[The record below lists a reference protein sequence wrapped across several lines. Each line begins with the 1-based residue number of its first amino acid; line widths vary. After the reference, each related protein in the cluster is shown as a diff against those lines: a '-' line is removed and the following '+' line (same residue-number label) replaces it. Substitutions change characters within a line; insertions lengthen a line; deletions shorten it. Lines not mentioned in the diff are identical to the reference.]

1 MRRQYGPVS
10 DRLQET
16 SYRPCDQTH
25 TSSRHLQCPDLHRFR
40 DKAAFGEPVG
50 SEPAPFDFI
59 QDIWISLSR
68 VLTCALFADPKFNH
82 FDTIL
87 ACD

>member
-1 MRRQYGPVS
+1 VIGYRRLHIDRATKRTPVAV
-10 DRLQET
+10 T
-16 SYRPCDQTH
+16 CNA
-25 TSSRHLQCPDLHRFR
+25 PDLHRFR